1 MWGLHKPRKCPI
13 TPLGHKDLPGQKE
26 GKGVKKGFAR
36 TKRRKGGQ
44 KIPKMCLRLL
54 WTPGP
59 LCPSLSAEKNESL
72 DATVRWVSHSVYIS
86 IKPDILIFLSWKSD
100 FSFFTSFASASSK
113 DPVFTKTWLGIHT
126 TWSRIWR
133 KSREILWKYNYVTY
147 LLNCKNL
154 LGNRLAKCHVSQ
166 LEIK

>member
-1 MWGLHKPRKCPI
+1 
-13 TPLGHKDLPGQKE
+13 
-26 GKGVKKGFAR
+26 
-36 TKRRKGGQ
+36 
-44 KIPKMCLRLL
+44 MCLRLL

-133 KSREILWKYNYVTY
+133 KSREILWKYNYVQTCDPISSTEGAVKGSTEIFPGRGGVITEY
-147 LLNCKNL
+147 IAWKYDITRPLKIALKIVRT
-154 LGNRLAKCHVSQ
+154 NRIMFCT
-166 LEIK
+166 